1 MDVNVTNNQSI
12 KTSYYAALINTS
24 VGVVAF
30 ILNLSVCLIITSHSI
45 LHQPFNH
52 LILNLSFS
60 DLLVSLAVFFN
71 GILDYFSVQR
81 FMSYELATVIC
92 KIDMS
97 CAVISLPVACLTLLM
112 MSIERYHAVA
122 IIQFR
127 SVKLSTIRKAI
138 LIIWILA
145 ILSAIIPIISTQLD
159 PIYPNDCF
167 VGGIDNFALLVV
179 SIIAFSVTCVVSIA
193 IMLIFYGI
201 TIHKLCHNMAV
212 VQPSQTRITSKRDQN
227 IRRTIIPILFLSIF
241 SSISSVPYVLLNYYI
256 MFNQYYAPNFRNH
269 FIQRYHS
276 IWSACA
282 IMFILTPVINP
293 LLYNLAS
300 SKFREVIHEL
310 ICCRN
315 SLVNKSTKQLKS
327 IQVITCSSSVTNIRS
342 CTVKSE
348 KSFSL
353 KAQF

>member
-1 MDVNVTNNQSI
+1 MDANRTINQSI
-12 KTSYYAALINTS
+12 KTTYYAALINTS

-30 ILNLSVCLIITSHSI
+30 ILNLSVCFIIITHST
-45 LHQPFNH
+45 LRQPFNH

-92 KIDMS
+92 KINMS
-97 CAVISLPVACLTLLM
+97 CTVISLPGACLTLLE

-127 SVKLSTIRKAI
+127 SVKLSTVRKAI

-145 ILSAIIPIISTQLD
+145 IFSAIIPIIYTQLD
-159 PIYPNDCF
+159 PVYPNDCF
-167 VGGIDNFALLVV
+167 VGDINNFALLVV
-179 SIIAFSVTCVVSIA
+179 SIIVLFIACVVSIA
-193 IMLIFYGI
+193 IMLIFYSI

-212 VQPSQTRITSKRDQN
+212 VQPLQTRITSKREQN
-227 IRRTIIPILFLSIF
+227 TRRTIIPILFLSIF

-256 MFNQYYAPNFRNH
+256 IFNQYYTPKFRNS
-269 FIQRYHS
+269 FIQQNHS
-276 IWSACA
+276 TWAASSIL
-282 IMFILTPVINP
+282 FILTTIINP

-300 SKFREVIHEL
+300 SKFREVIHGL

-315 SLVNKSTKQLKS
+315 SFANKRAKQLRPVR
-327 IQVITCSSSVTNIRS
+327 VIACNSSVTDIQS
-342 CTVKSE
+342 CTAKF
-348 KSFSL
+348 K
-353 KAQF
+353 K